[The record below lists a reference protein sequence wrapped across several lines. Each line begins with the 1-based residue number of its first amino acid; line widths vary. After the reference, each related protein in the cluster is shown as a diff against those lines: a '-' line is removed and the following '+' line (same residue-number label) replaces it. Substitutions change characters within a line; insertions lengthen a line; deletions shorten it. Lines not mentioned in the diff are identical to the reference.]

1 MENLSLCNF
10 HFSETLIRVN
20 RVSFSQLFNT
30 ENQNLEEDSS
40 LVSDHIRKN
49 QHISIGS
56 ATFAYIQL
64 RLHQIKTPKVRS
76 KTCILLKIANLM
88 FVRVYTWTG
97 RSDLRSLS
105 NVANLWGKPSSS
117 TCEIQ
122 ASGVLYRTKT
132 WRPYE
137 VMELAMLVLYISG
150 LLNPNS
156 VSSDAGT
163 ELIFSTFVICQKR
176 ERERGDWR
184 RRSWFENGGRSAT
197 STFNIRSFEHVSR
210 RTHEYGSHILWQ
222 DRLVM

>member
-176 ERERGDWR
+176 ERERGGLKKKKLIRKWR
-184 RRSWFENGGRSAT
+184 TQCN
-197 STFNIRSFEHVSR
+197 FNV
-210 RTHEYGSHILWQ
+210 
-222 DRLVM
+222 